1 MLRSGNDIH
10 IMEDAVYREEL
21 RKRLAKARSGQRRRA
36 SGLGTALITIVL
48 LIGVVIVFLH
58 NYGILDLNAMAL
70 AK

>member
-10 IMEDAVYREEL
+10 LMEDAVYREEL
-21 RKRLAKARSGQRRRA
+21 RKRLAKARSAQRKRT
-36 SGLGTALITIVL
+36 SGWGTALITFLL
-48 LIGVVIVFLH
+48 LIGVVVVVLH

>member
-21 RKRLAKARSGQRRRA
+21 RRRLAKARSGQRKRT
-36 SGLGTALITIVL
+36 SGLGTALITILL
-48 LIGVVIVFLH
+48 LIGVVIVLLH
-58 NYGILDLNAMAL
+58 NYGLLDFNAMAL

>member
-1 MLRSGNDIH
+1 
-10 IMEDAVYREEL
+10 MEDAVYREEL

-36 SGLGTALITIVL
+36 SGFGTGLITFLL
-48 LIGVVIVFLH
+48 LIGVVIVVLH